1 MENLTLNFK
10 KTLTGEYIAKFNE
23 YEFKIYKGREVKVLK
38 LDLLNKKTGIMER
51 QGLYVGILRNNS
63 LRDAKE
69 LAAEMLRNRLKDK
82 NHFKKMVEAEIQLI
96 KAEPKSQNTQQEL
109 IRLKEILA
117 QLKSAA

>member
-82 NHFKKMVEAEIQLI
+82 NHFKKMVETEIQLI

-109 IRLKEILA
+109 MRLKEILA
-117 QLKSAA
+117 QLESAA

>member
-69 LAAEMLRNRLKDK
+69 LAAEMLKNRLKDK

-117 QLKSAA
+117 QLESAA

>member
-10 KTLTGEYIAKFNE
+10 KTLTGEYIAKFNK

-82 NHFKKMVEAEIQLI
+82 NHFKKMVETEIQLI
-96 KAEPKSQNTQQEL
+96 KAEPKSQDTRQEL
-109 IRLKEILA
+109 MRLKGILA
-117 QLKSAA
+117 QLESAA

>member
-117 QLKSAA
+117 QLESAA